1 MKQGVNG
8 ITKILFGA
16 VFVAAGVL
24 LIILGINRLVKLNAG
39 KYVETQAKITKIE
52 TTLVSDEDGSHEEHE
67 ITVEY
72 QVDGKKF
79 VSRLSE
85 NPREF
90 YEGMELTV
98 LYDVDK
104 PTTVVLPGKASSFIM
119 MALCF
124 VGVICGLIF
133 IIKNGFFRK

>member
-119 MALCF
+119 MALGF
-124 VGVICGLIF
+124 VGVICGLMV
-133 IIKNGFFRK
+133 IIKKQ

>member
-24 LIILGINRLVKLNAG
+24 LIILGINRLVKMNAG

-72 QVDGKKF
+72 QVDGK
-79 VSRLSE
+79 S
-85 NPREF
+85 
-90 YEGMELTV
+90 
-98 LYDVDK
+98 LYHALVR
-104 PTTVVLPGKASSFIM
+104 TRASFTRVWS
-119 MALCF
+119 
-124 VGVICGLIF
+124 
-133 IIKNGFFRK
+133 

>member
-24 LIILGINRLVKLNAG
+24 LIILGINRLVKMNAG
-39 KYVETQAKITKIE
+39 KYVVTQAKITKIE

-119 MALCF
+119 MALGF
-124 VGVICGLIF
+124 VGVICGLMV
-133 IIKNGFFRK
+133 IIKKQ

>member
-24 LIILGINRLVKLNAG
+24 LIILGINRLVKMNAG

-79 VSRLSE
+79 VSCLSE

-119 MALCF
+119 MALGF
-124 VGVICGLIF
+124 VGVIGGLMV
-133 IIKNGFFRK
+133 IIKKQ

>member
-52 TTLVSDEDGSHEEHE
+52 TTFVSDEDGSHEEHE

-98 LYDVDK
+98 LYDIDK

-119 MALCF
+119 MALGF
-124 VGVICGLIF
+124 VGVICGLMV
-133 IIKNGFFRK
+133 IIKKQ

>member
-24 LIILGINRLVKLNAG
+24 LIILGINRLVKMNAG

-52 TTLVSDEDGSHEEHE
+52 TTLVSDEDGSHEEYE

-119 MALCF
+119 MALGF
-124 VGVICGLIF
+124 VGVICGLMV
-133 IIKNGFFRK
+133 IIKKQ

>member
-16 VFVAAGVL
+16 VFVVAGVL
-24 LIILGINRLVKLNAG
+24 LIILGINRLVKMNAG

-119 MALCF
+119 MALGF
-124 VGVICGLIF
+124 VGVICGLMV
-133 IIKNGFFRK
+133 IIKKQ

>member
-24 LIILGINRLVKLNAG
+24 LIILGINRLVKMNAG

-119 MALCF
+119 MALGF
-124 VGVICGLIF
+124 VGVICGLMV
-133 IIKNGFFRK
+133 IIKKQ